1 MDQAATLAK
10 WLLGAFEAVELNYL
24 KELSFVVYLDKS
36 KPEEV
41 HEKYT
46 FGFTYKDGVAN
57 MTNGKVSMKDLK
69 GDTQTL
75 LRQMGLVIQ
84 GLEKLPDEAYLALVL
99 TYYEDVTPEDYEPE
113 GFTADHSVESP
124 MPPRAYRV
132 SLGGVKT
139 SFHGLKVKLAA
150 REQGARG
157 GYVNNTYVASD
168 TESPSQSQSLL
179 TQASGGEEFSQ
190 SQPLSEVSLLA
201 SHRDQVGSQLSDTVV
216 SSPCSP
222 ASTVKLEEV
231 SCVCLST
238 TRDPLMLLC
247 TSCST
252 LQHAACYRLLSRDD
266 LPSEHTCWDC
276 SKRLNIPCTDPRMD
290 KFEGQEEKA
299 VATCNYRRV
308 LALLFNRD
316 DPIITPQM
324 IQTQLDMSEEEGH
337 RLMDKL
343 VHHGAVTE
351 DSGRFLINGGG
362 LEAMIRKFLGIKMKL
377 SKRQSSTKDPKRTRK
392 EESDSESRKIKKSKS
407 MTISM

>member
-157 GYVNNTYVASD
+157 GYVNNTYKASD
-168 TESPSQSQSLL
+168 TESQSQSQSLL

-201 SHRDQVGSQLSDTVV
+201 SHGDQVGSQLSDMGV

-290 KFEGQEEKA
+290 KFEGQEEMA
-299 VATCNYRRV
+299 EATCTYRRV

-337 RLMDKL
+337 RSMDQL
-343 VHHGAVTE
+343 LNHGAVTE
-351 DSGRFLINGGG
+351 DSGRFLINEDG
-362 LEAMIRKFLGIKMKL
+362 LEAIMKKILGIKRKL
-377 SKRQSSTKDPKRTRK
+377 SQSSTKDPKRTRQDAGH
-392 EESDSESRKIKKSKS
+392 DSESRKDKKSKS
-407 MTISM
+407 MTVSS

>member
-10 WLLGAFEAVELNYL
+10 WLLGAFEAVEFNYL

-57 MTNGKVSMKDLK
+57 MTNGRVSMKDLK

-150 REQGARG
+150 REQGAKG

-201 SHRDQVGSQLSDTVV
+201 SHGDQVGSQLSDTVV

-299 VATCNYRRV
+299 VVTCNYRRV

-324 IQTQLDMSEEEGH
+324 IQTQLDMSEEDGH
-337 RLMDKL
+337 RLMIKL
-343 VHHGAVTE
+343 VHHGVVTE
-351 DSGRFLINGGG
+351 ESGRFLINGGG
-362 LEAMIRKFLGIKMKL
+362 LEAMMKKFLGIKMNL
-377 SKRQSSTKDPKRTRK
+377 SQRQSSTKDSKRKK

-407 MTISM
+407 MTIST

>member
-1 MDQAATLAK
+1 MDQAATLAEC
-10 WLLGAFEAVELNYL
+10 LLGAFEAVEKNYL
-24 KELSFVVYLDKS
+24 KELRVVVYLDKS

-41 HEKYT
+41 YEKYT
-46 FGFTYKDGVAN
+46 FDFTYKDGVAN

-69 GDTQTL
+69 GDTQTM

-124 MPPRAYRV
+124 MPPGAYRV

-139 SFHGLKVKLAA
+139 SFHGMKVKLAA

-201 SHRDQVGSQLSDTVV
+201 SHGDQVGSQLSDMVV

-324 IQTQLDMSEEEGH
+324 IQTQLNMSEEDGH
-337 RLMDKL
+337 RLMIKL
-343 VHHGAVTE
+343 VHHGVVTE
-351 DSGRFLINGGG
+351 ESGRFLINGGG
-362 LEAMIRKFLGIKMKL
+362 LKAMMKKFLGIKMEL
-377 SKRQSSTKDPKRTRK
+377 SQRQSSTKRTRK

-407 MTISM
+407 MTIAK